1 VFVVQNNPAKK
12 MFEKTE
18 AVSSRRVTV
27 LSRDDS
33 LLAQPSHLFVGKY
46 HQIQE
51 IMMSEKLNQLKEI
64 LGEVS
69 DLNHAASVLEW
80 DQQVNM
86 PQGGG
91 EARGQH
97 LATLGRISH
106 EKSTS
111 DEVGKLL
118 ESLKQE
124 FAGVDSDDAA
134 LVRVAARNY
143 DKTTRVPAEFVAEQ
157 ALVTTAAFEAW
168 AEAKGKSDFSIFQ
181 PHLEK
186 VMDLVRKYASYF
198 PPAERPY
205 DVLLDN
211 FEPGMK
217 TSDVKVIFDALRPQ
231 QVKLIKDLRA
241 ARQVKDNFLRKK
253 YSEKKVW
260 EFNQTIIANFGYDF
274 SRGRQDKAAHPFETS
289 FSVNDVRI
297 TNRYEP
303 ENPLATLFSGMH
315 EAGHAMY
322 EQGINP
328 AYERTPL
335 ANGVSSAVHES
346 QSRMWENLVGRS
358 LPFWEHFFPE
368 LKKIFPSQLDG
379 VSAKSFYKAINKV
392 EPSLIRV
399 NADEATYNL
408 HIMLRLELEI
418 AMLEGSV
425 AIKDLPEIWNAKMQ
439 EYVGITPPDD
449 ARGVLQDIHWSAG
462 LFGYFP
468 TYALGNLVS
477 AQLWEKINEDIRD
490 LDDQIRKGKFDA
502 LLAWLREKVLVHG
515 HKYDPQDL
523 IQKVTGSKID
533 SAAYVRYLTKKYS
546 DIYGL

>member
-1 VFVVQNNPAKK
+1 
-12 MFEKTE
+12 
-18 AVSSRRVTV
+18 
-27 LSRDDS
+27 
-33 LLAQPSHLFVGKY
+33 
-46 HQIQE
+46 
-51 IMMSEKLNQLKEI
+51 MSEKLNQLKEI

-69 DLNHAASVLEW
+69 DLNHAGSVLGW

-86 PQGGG
+86 PPGGG

-97 LATLGRISH
+97 LATLGKMAH

-111 DEVGKLL
+111 DEVGRLL
-118 ESLKQE
+118 EDLKQE
-124 FAGVDSDDAA
+124 FAGSDSDDAA
-134 LVRVAARNY
+134 LVRVATRNF
-143 DKTTRVPAEFVAEQ
+143 DKSTRVPAEFVAEH
-157 ALVTTAAFEAW
+157 AVVTTASFEAW
-168 AEAKGKSDFSIFQ
+168 VEAKRKSDFSIFL

-186 VMDLVRKYASYF
+186 VLGLMQKYVSYF
-198 PPAERPY
+198 PPTDHPY
-205 DVLLDN
+205 DVLLDDY
-211 FEPGMK
+211 EPGMK
-217 TSDVKVIFDALRPQ
+217 TAEVKEIFDKVRPQ
-231 QVKLIKDLRA
+231 QVKLIKAIRS
-241 ARQVKDNFLRKK
+241 ARQVKADFLHKK
-253 YSEKKVW
+253 YNEKKVW
-260 EFNQTIIANFGYDF
+260 DFSEAIISKFGYDF

-297 TNRYEP
+297 TNRFEP
-303 ENPLATLFSGMH
+303 NNPLATLFSGMH
-315 EAGHAMY
+315 ESGHAMY

-368 LKKIFPSQLDG
+368 LKKVFPAQLEG
-379 VSAKSFYKAINKV
+379 ISAKTFYKAINKV

-418 AMLEGSV
+418 DLLEGNMAV
-425 AIKDLPEIWNAKMQ
+425 KDLPEIWNTKMQ
-439 EYVGITPPDD
+439 DYVGITPPDD
-449 ARGVLQDIHWSAG
+449 AHGVLQDIHWSAG

-477 AQLWEKINEDIRD
+477 AQLWEKINKDIRD
-490 LDDQIRKGKFDA
+490 LDEQIRKGKFDS
-502 LLAWLREKVLVHG
+502 LLGWLREKVHTHG

-523 IQKVTGSKID
+523 IQRVTGSKID
-533 SAAYVRYLTKKYS
+533 PAAYVRYLTKKYS
-546 DIYGL
+546 DIYSL